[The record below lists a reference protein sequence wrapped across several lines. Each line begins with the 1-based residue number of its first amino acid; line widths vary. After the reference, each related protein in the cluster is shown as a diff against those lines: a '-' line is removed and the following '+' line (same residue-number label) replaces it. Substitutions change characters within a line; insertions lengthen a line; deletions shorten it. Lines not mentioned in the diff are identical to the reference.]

1 MNEIE
6 LKFQV
11 PAGKRQAVLR
21 ALTDAKGKAK
31 ANVKT
36 LRLQAQYFDTPDQRL
51 AKAHVSLRLRQEGD
65 DWVQTL
71 KCPGEN
77 RWTRL
82 EHEVTRAV
90 DGGEPR
96 LDTALHAG
104 TAAGEQLAAALGDQ
118 AASLQVY
125 YATDVQRTLRM
136 IRSTGVLAEVALDVG
151 EIRAGSETREL
162 HEIEFELKSGS
173 VDALVALAARWV
185 ERHGLWVDV
194 ISKAERGQQLARS
207 APSVA
212 PVYAQDVVLKEPHS
226 PDAALRQMVAAC
238 LAHLLP
244 NAAEVAGGAGQAE
257 HVHQTR
263 VALRR
268 LRTALR
274 IYGDWSP
281 AVDAGWEPALAK
293 LFGQLG
299 GVRDRDALE
308 ADLLPALRAAGAPL
322 AELPA
327 EAAGPA
333 IDEMLRAPA
342 TTHLWLA
349 LIAFSQAAPAQTEA
363 PPPVGA
369 AGGLRALAAA
379 KLDHLQRQLVK
390 DAKAY
395 ADFDDEQR
403 HRARRRIKR
412 LRYAIEFAASLFRA
426 KKVQAYVQRLKP
438 AQDAL
443 GEYNDLVVAEQAF
456 TQLLP
461 AQPQAWFALG
471 WLAAQRKPMLDACEH
486 RLRKWAKKTGFW

>member
-11 PAGKRQAVLR
+11 PAAQRQAVQR
-21 ALTDAKGKAK
+21 ALATAK
-31 ANVKT
+31 AST

-51 AKAHVSLRLRQEGD
+51 AKAHVSLRLRQEGES
-65 DWVQTL
+65 WVQTL

-82 EHEVTRAV
+82 EHEVPRAA
-90 DGGEPR
+90 DSGEP
-96 LDTALHAG
+96 LIDVALHAG

-125 YATDVQRTLRM
+125 YATDVQRTLRI
-136 IRSTGVLAEVALDVG
+136 IRSAGAQVEAALDIG
-151 EIRAGSETREL
+151 EIRAGSDTRAL

-173 VDALVALAARWV
+173 VDALVALAGRWV

-194 ISKAERGQQLARS
+194 ISKAERGQQLARRVRS
-207 APSVA
+207 AA
-212 PVYAQDVVLKEPHS
+212 PVQAKEVALQPPYL
-226 PDAALRQMVAAC
+226 PDAALRQMVGAC
-238 LAHLLP
+238 LEHLLP
-244 NAAEVAGGAGQAE
+244 NAAEVAGGAAE
-257 HVHQTR
+257 PEHLHQTR

-281 AVDAGWEPALAK
+281 AVDAGWESALAT
-293 LFGQLG
+293 LFGQMG

-308 ADLLPALRAAGAPL
+308 AELLPALRAAGAPL

-327 EAAGPA
+327 AAEGQPV
-333 IDEMLRAPA
+333 DQVLRAPA
-342 TTHLWLA
+342 TTRLWLA
-349 LIAFSQAAPAQTEA
+349 LIAFAHAAPQTGET
-363 PPPVGA
+363 PPPLGA
-369 AGGLRALAAA
+369 LRALAAA
-379 KLDHLQRQLVK
+379 KLDHLHDQLAK

-412 LRYAIEFAASLFRA
+412 LRYAIEFAAALFRE
-426 KKVQAYVQRLKP
+426 KKVQSYLQRLKP

-443 GEYNDLVVAEQAF
+443 GKYNDLVVAEQAF
-456 TQLLP
+456 GQLLP
-461 AQPQAWFALG
+461 ARPQAWFALG
-471 WLAAQRKPMLDACEH
+471 WLAARRGPLLKASRQ
-486 RLRKWAKKTGFW
+486 RLRKWAKARGFW

>member
-21 ALTDAKGKAK
+21 ALTQTKGKAK

-82 EHEVTRAV
+82 EHEVPRAA
-90 DGGEPR
+90 DSGEPV
-96 LDTALHAG
+96 LDVALHAG
-104 TAAGEQLAAALGDQ
+104 TPAGEQLAAALGDQ
-118 AASLQVY
+118 AARLQVY

-136 IRSTGVLAEVALDVG
+136 LRSTGVQAEVALDVG
-151 EIRAGSETREL
+151 EIRADGDTRAL

-173 VDALVALAARWV
+173 VGALVALAARWV

-194 ISKAERGQQLARS
+194 ISKAERGQQLARHAS
-207 APSVA
+207 AAA
-212 PVYAQDVVLKEPHS
+212 PVYAQEMRLKEPYS
-226 PDAALRQMVAAC
+226 PDAALRQMVGAC

-244 NAAEVAGGAGQAE
+244 NAAEVAGAAAEPE

-281 AVDAGWEPALAK
+281 AVDADWETALAT

-322 AELPA
+322 AELPV

-333 IDEMLRAPA
+333 IDEVLRAPA
-342 TTHLWLA
+342 TTKLWLA
-349 LIAFSQAAPAQTEA
+349 LIAFANGAEQQTDA
-363 PPPVGA
+363 PPPV
-369 AGGLRALAAA
+369 GGLRALAAA
-379 KLDHLQRQLVK
+379 KLDHLQRQLAE

-395 ADFDDEQR
+395 AGFDDEQR

-443 GEYNDLVVAEQAF
+443 GEYNDLVIAEQAF
-456 TQLLP
+456 RQLLP
-461 AQPQAWFALG
+461 AQPEAWFALG
-471 WLAAQRKPMLDACEH
+471 WLAAQRKQLLDASQH
-486 RLRKWAKKTGFW
+486 RLGKWAKKPGFW

>member
-11 PAGKRQAVLR
+11 PAAQRQAVQR
-21 ALTDAKGKAK
+21 ALATAKSR
-31 ANVKT
+31 T

-65 DWVQTL
+65 AWVQTL
-71 KCPGEN
+71 KCPGDN
-77 RWTRL
+77 RWSRL
-82 EHEVTRAV
+82 EHEVPRAA
-90 DGGEPR
+90 DDGEPQI
-96 LDTALHAG
+96 DIALHAG

-136 IRSTGVLAEVALDVG
+136 IRSAGAQTEVALDIG
-151 EIRAGSETREL
+151 EIRAGSDTRAL

-173 VDALVALAARWV
+173 VDALVALASRWV

-194 ISKAERGQQLARS
+194 ISKAERGQQLARRLR
-207 APSVA
+207 AVA
-212 PVYAQDVVLKEPHS
+212 PVQARNVALQPPYL
-226 PDAALRQMVAAC
+226 PDAALRQMVGAC
-238 LAHLLP
+238 LEHLLP
-244 NAAEVAGGAGQAE
+244 NAAEVAGGAAE
-257 HVHQTR
+257 PEHLHQTR

-281 AVDAGWEPALAK
+281 AVDSGWEPALAT

-308 ADLLPALRAAGAPL
+308 AELLPALRAAGAPL

-327 EAAGPA
+327 AAEEQSV
-333 IDEMLRAPA
+333 DEVLRAPA
-342 TTHLWLA
+342 TTSLWLA
-349 LIAFSQAAPAQTEA
+349 LIAFAHAAPQSGET

-369 AGGLRALAAA
+369 LRALAAA
-379 KLDHLQRQLVK
+379 KLDHLHGQLAK

-395 ADFDDEQR
+395 ADFGDEQR

-412 LRYAIEFAASLFRA
+412 LRYAIEFAAALFRE
-426 KKVQAYVQRLKP
+426 KKVQAYLQRLKP

-456 TQLLP
+456 GQLLP

-471 WLAAQRKPMLDACEH
+471 WLAARRTQLLKASQR
-486 RLRKWAKKTGFW
+486 RLRKWARAKGFW

>member
-11 PAGKRQAVLR
+11 PVAQRKAVHR
-21 ALTDAKGKAK
+21 ALATAK
-31 ANVKT
+31 ART

-82 EHEVTRAV
+82 EHEVPRKSE
-90 DGGEPR
+90 DGEPV
-96 LDTALHAG
+96 LDVALHAG
-104 TAAGEQLAAALGDQ
+104 TAAGAQLAAALGDQ

-136 IRSTGVLAEVALDVG
+136 IRSAGVQAEVALDVG
-151 EIRAGSETREL
+151 EIRAGSDTRAL
-162 HEIEFELKSGS
+162 HEIEFELKTGA
-173 VDALVALAARWV
+173 VDALVALATRWV

-194 ISKAERGQQLARS
+194 ISKAERGQQLAQR
-207 APSVA
+207 APAVA
-212 PVYAQDVVLKEPHS
+212 PLHAQAVVLKEPYL
-226 PDAALRQMVAAC
+226 PDAALRQMVGAC

-244 NAAEVAGGAGQAE
+244 NAAEVAGGAAEPE

-281 AVDAGWEPALAK
+281 GVDAHWEPALAT

-308 ADLLPALRAAGAPL
+308 AELLPALRAAGAPL

-327 EAAGPA
+327 EAADTA
-333 IDEMLRAPA
+333 IDEVLRAPA
-342 TTHLWLA
+342 TTCLWLA
-349 LIAFSQAAPAQTEA
+349 LIAFANGAPQPVPPSPPAAE
-363 PPPVGA
+363 
-369 AGGLRALAAA
+369 LRALAAVR
-379 KLDHLQRQLVK
+379 LDQLQRQLAK

-395 ADFDDEQR
+395 ADFADEQR
-403 HRARRRIKR
+403 HRARRRLKR
-412 LRYAIEFAASLFRA
+412 LRYAIEFAASLFRE
-426 KKVQAYVQRLKP
+426 KKVQAYLQRLKP

-443 GEYNDLVVAEQAF
+443 GQYNDLVVAEQAF
-456 TQLLP
+456 GQLLP
-461 AQPQAWFALG
+461 AQPEAWFALG
-471 WLAAQRKPMLDACEH
+471 WLAARRTELLDASQR
-486 RLRKWAKKTGFW
+486 RLRKWAKAPGFW

>member
-11 PAGKRQAVLR
+11 PAAKRQALLR
-21 ALTDAKGKAK
+21 ALTQTKGKAK

-65 DWVQTL
+65 AWVQTL

-82 EHEVTRAV
+82 EHEVPRAA
-90 DGGEPR
+90 DSAEPV
-96 LDTALHAG
+96 LDVALHAG
-104 TAAGEQLAAALGDQ
+104 TAAGDQLAAALGDQ
-118 AASLQVY
+118 AARLQVY
-125 YATDVQRTLRM
+125 YATDVQRTLRVL
-136 IRSTGVLAEVALDVG
+136 RSTGVQAEVALDVG
-151 EIRAGSETREL
+151 EIRADGDRREL

-194 ISKAERGQQLARS
+194 ISKAERGQQLARHAS
-207 APSVA
+207 AVA
-212 PVYAQDVVLKEPHS
+212 PMYAQEMVLKEPYS
-226 PDAALRQMVAAC
+226 PDAALRQMVGAC

-244 NAAEVAGGAGQAE
+244 NAAEVAGGVAQPE

-281 AVDAGWEPALAK
+281 AVDADWESALAT

-327 EAAGPA
+327 EAQGKA
-333 IDEMLRAPA
+333 IDDVLRAPA

-349 LIAFSQAAPAQTEA
+349 LIVFANGAEQETDAPL
-363 PPPVGA
+363 PV
-369 AGGLRALAAA
+369 GGLRALAAA
-379 KLDHLQRQLVK
+379 KLDHLHSQLAK
-390 DAKAY
+390 DAKSY
-395 ADFDDEQR
+395 ADFADEQR
-403 HRARRRIKR
+403 HRARRRLKR
-412 LRYAIEFAASLFRA
+412 LRYAIEFAASLFRE
-426 KKVQAYVQRLKP
+426 KKVEAYLQRLKP

-456 TQLLP
+456 AQLLP
-461 AQPQAWFALG
+461 AKPEAWFALG
-471 WLAAQRKPMLDACEH
+471 WLAAQRTQLLDASEH
-486 RLRKWAKKTGFW
+486 RLGKWAKKPGFW

>member
-21 ALTDAKGKAK
+21 ALTDTKGKAR
-31 ANVKT
+31 ART

-51 AKAHVSLRLRQEGD
+51 AKAHVSLRLRQEGE

-82 EHEVTRAV
+82 EHEVPRAA

-151 EIRAGSETREL
+151 EIRAGGDTRAL

-185 ERHGLWVDV
+185 ARHGLWVDV
-194 ISKAERGQQLARS
+194 ISKAERGQQLARR
-207 APSVA
+207 APAVA

-244 NAAEVAGGAGQAE
+244 NAAEVAAGAARPE

-281 AVDAGWEPALAK
+281 AVAADWEPALAA

-299 GVRDRDALE
+299 GVRDRDALQAE
-308 ADLLPALRAAGAPL
+308 LLPALAAAGAPL

-333 IDEMLRAPA
+333 IDELLRAPA
-342 TTHLWLA
+342 TTRLWLA
-349 LIAFSQAAPAQTEA
+349 LIAFSQAAPAETETPA
-363 PPPVGA
+363 PV
-369 AGGLRALAAA
+369 GGLRALAAA
-379 KLDHLQRQLVK
+379 KLDHLQRQLAK

-395 ADFDDEQR
+395 AGFDDAQR

-461 AQPQAWFALG
+461 AQPEAWFALG
-471 WLAAQRKPMLDACEH
+471 WLAAQRKPMLDTCEH
-486 RLRKWAKKTGFW
+486 RLGKWAKKTGFW

>member
-11 PAGKRQAVLR
+11 PAARRQAVLR
-21 ALTDAKGKAK
+21 ALTLTKGKTRAK
-31 ANVKT
+31 VKT

-51 AKAHVSLRLRQEGD
+51 AKAHVALRLRQEGD
-65 DWVQTL
+65 AWVQTL
-71 KCPGEN
+71 KCAGDN

-82 EHEVTRAV
+82 EHEVPRAA
-90 DGGEPR
+90 DGGEPV
-96 LDTALHAG
+96 LDVTLHAG
-104 TAAGEQLAAALGDQ
+104 TAAGDQLAAALGDQ

-136 IRSTGVLAEVALDVG
+136 IRSTGVQAEVALDIG
-151 EIRAGSETREL
+151 EVRAGGDSRAL

-185 ERHGLWVDV
+185 ERHGLWLDV
-194 ISKAERGQQLARS
+194 ISKAERGQQLARR
-207 APSVA
+207 APAVA
-212 PVYAQDVVLKEPHS
+212 PVHAQEVVLKPPYS

-244 NAAEVAGGAGQAE
+244 NAAEVVGGAAE
-257 HVHQTR
+257 PEHLHQTR

-281 AVDAGWEPALAK
+281 AVDAGWEPALAA

-308 ADLLPALRAAGAPL
+308 AGLLPALRAAGAPL
-322 AELPA
+322 AELPEEKTQA
-327 EAAGPA
+327 RLAQ
-333 IDEMLRAPA
+333 LLSAPA
-342 TTHLWLA
+342 TTCLWLA
-349 LIAFSQAAPAQTEA
+349 LIVFSQAAPQQTET
-363 PPPVGA
+363 PPPVD
-369 AGGLRALAAA
+369 GLRALAAD
-379 KLDHLQRQLVK
+379 KLEHLQRQLAG
-390 DAKAY
+390 DAKDY
-395 ADFDDEQR
+395 ADFDDAQR

-412 LRYAIEFAASLFRA
+412 LRYAIEFTASLFRA
-426 KKVQAYVQRLKP
+426 KSVQAYVQRLKP

-443 GEYNDLVVAEQAF
+443 GEYNDLVIAEQAF
-456 TQLLP
+456 GRMLP
-461 AQPQAWFALG
+461 AKPQAWFALG
-471 WLAAQRKPMLDACEH
+471 WLAAQRPDLLEAAEH
-486 RLRKWAKKTGFW
+486 RLGKWAKKSGFW